1 MSKKS
6 SFEDDEERV
15 CAAAELA
22 TQPVNATSVMQSL
35 HRVHVENV
43 ADAREDTEVC
53 GAQGR

>member
-6 SFEDDEERV
+6 SFEDGEERV
-15 CAAAELA
+15 CTAAELA
-22 TQPVNATSVMQSL
+22 TQPANATSVMQSL

-43 ADAREDTEVC
+43 ADARKNTEVR